1 MRATR
6 ATRAPRPARAA
17 QTNRDRGQTVKPER
31 EVVPPFAFR
40 RSVGLCIFS
49 RTQGNKVFAARR
61 RDDRSGSWQL
71 PQVRWLVRY
80 LIRPPVIARSL
91 SRSLARV
98 TLTTYIGR
106 TTIST
111 TTVQGGIDPP
121 ENPLMAAHRELE
133 EETGIRKELVRV
145 VTSLDAWLDYEHP
158 TFSQGVEYRGQTQKW
173 VLLEFLGGDEDVDLC
188 HLGEDAREFE
198 EWRWMRLEEVADGV
212 VWFKKGVYREVY
224 ERFGAYLL

>member
-1 MRATR
+1 
-6 ATRAPRPARAA
+6 
-17 QTNRDRGQTVKPER
+17 V
-31 EVVPPFAFR
+31 VVPPFAFR

-71 PQVRWLVRY
+71 PQVRWMDGWFDPPRY
-80 LIRPPVIARSL
+80 SIFDTPTCHRSL
-91 SRSLARV
+91 ARSLARV
-98 TLTTYIGR
+98 TFTTHIGR